1 MSRIDTL
8 LEEAGA
14 EFRGHASQLP
24 EQEWNTGSRQ
34 LMRGAGVALV
44 AGAALLI
51 LFVPLAIWW
60 ASGDV
65 QPFLAESPALQGEA
79 DVVVEG
85 DDWIVGFHEE
95 HIGGSDDINLCW
107 EFVAMGRGPEG
118 DDVSE
123 SGCERLEIPGFGVD
137 HEDFNTLAWC
147 CLRFELDD
155 AWVWVVQ
162 DRPGTRGYI
171 HVGFIQKGGGPAYT
185 RYDGWR
191 MPLSEVD
198 AYVFEFSKDDPFD
211 LIRHDL
217 PYSGYPVWT
226 RP

>member
-14 EFRGHASQLP
+14 EFRGHASRLP
-24 EQEWNTGSRQ
+24 EQEWNTRSR
-34 LMRGAGVALV
+34 LPTRGAGVVLV
-44 AGAALLI
+44 AGAALLV

-60 ASGDV
+60 AGGDA
-65 QPFLAESPALQGEA
+65 PPLLAESPALQGEA

-107 EFVAMGRGPEG
+107 EFVSAGRGPAG
-118 DDVSE
+118 GDVSE
-123 SGCERLEIPGFGVD
+123 SGCERLDLPGFGLD
-137 HEDFNTLAWC
+137 DLPENNSIAWC
-147 CLRFELDD
+147 CLKFELDD
-155 AWVWVVQ
+155 AWVSVVQ

-171 HVGFIQKGGGPAYT
+171 HVGFIQKEGGPAYI

-198 AYVFEFSKDDPFD
+198 VYVFEFPKDDPPD

-217 PYSGYPVWT
+217 P
-226 RP
+226 